1 MQVDASCKQMI
12 RPVHAMMQIVRYLP
26 PSSSGELVGS
36 HSQEAVAGTV
46 TCWASKSWL
55 VVQFP
60 GLEKLL
66 ISECGNASV
75 GKKKVEKLRL
85 IQGISNSKRKSVYR
99 GIILKSQEELVNVRV
114 FNDSWNANNTPAYSL
129 VQTQSLMLWTVL
141 INGILSHE
149 ETDMRPFRLPMLSPN
164 PFRRDLNV
172 ALWWLIAGFV
182 ANQLTEFWD
191 FLLPDLHVVDLT
203 RWQHLSQLGYH
214 RIIHTEYES
223 GMIRYDSTLRFPPLP
238 YWWIRDHAI
247 RLCQGQCL
255 QCVPQVRQNRRAKFP
270 SLRMYEW
277 LQVDIEFNWAKNI
290 KNSPH
295 LGTSLRC
302 QQWPCRVQV
311 PRNKDVWRV
320 TSRHLSAFQAFH
332 LHRVKKSSQPK
343 ENLRTKQSQKQ
354 KISTDTN
361 PPCPT
366 LTQKVGGKLEPLV
379 PSKLEMLEARWI
391 PRWPEEHLEL
401 QSKWCKQRV
410 MSCAAICTE
419 WWDSSN
425 RFYVVFKILRRACW
439 KDLPEKLVAP
449 LWLLVT
455 HHAWCRGLC
464 WNASTCNPRKS
475 PHLGRRTLGPQNGWV
490 CLSTSFT
497 SLRLVL
503 NRVHRA
509 LNILELVGWNGDHC
523 DHISVSRR
531 TVSRTCIRYQ
541 WHSLDYFQDQR
552 NHFVG
557 VRRPENSLAIS
568 AVSIFSTFSGGSFDS
583 FRSLGSFGSF
593 GSLLPLPPVEARPG
607 RRRLIPEGSIMRCNL
622 SAKLSICAHS
632 HAIWNKHQFEDD
644 FRQTRIPETSRDNS
658 TLNVWDWL
666 WLSWWSK
673 GHSIQYSILLS

>member
-1 MQVDASCKQMI
+1 MI

-425 RFYVVFKILRRACW
+425 RFYVFFKFFG
-439 KDLPEKLVAP
+439 ELVERIFRKS
-449 LWLLVT
+449 LWLLCDSLWLTMPGVVGSAGMLPPAT
-455 HHAWCRGLC
+455 RENRHILEGEHLAPKTAEYVFQRRLPLWDLYLTGSIVLWTSLNWWVGTVITVIISPFLAGPCQELASDTNDTRSITSKIKGTTLSESEGLRIP
-464 WNASTCNPRKS
+464 WLSRLS
-475 PHLGRRTLGPQNGWV
+475 PSSPPSPGVPSIPSAPSVPLVPSVPCFLCHL
-490 CLSTSFT
+490 
-497 SLRLVL
+497 LRLV
-503 NRVHRA
+503 
-509 LNILELVGWNGDHC
+509 
-523 DHISVSRR
+523 
-531 TVSRTCIRYQ
+531 
-541 WHSLDYFQDQR
+541 QD
-552 NHFVG
+552 
-557 VRRPENSLAIS
+557 A
-568 AVSIFSTFSGGSFDS
+568 ADS
-583 FRSLGSFGSF
+583 Y
-593 GSLLPLPPVEARPG
+593 P
-607 RRRLIPEGSIMRCNL
+607 
-622 SAKLSICAHS
+622 
-632 HAIWNKHQFEDD
+632 
-644 FRQTRIPETSRDNS
+644 
-658 TLNVWDWL
+658 
-666 WLSWWSK
+666 K
-673 GHSIQYSILLS
+673 GP

>member
-290 KNSPH
+290 KKLPTPGYIS
-295 LGTSLRC
+295 S
-302 QQWPCRVQV
+302 
-311 PRNKDVWRV
+311 
-320 TSRHLSAFQAFH
+320 LSAMALQSASPQEQRRLTCHITTSVSFSGFSSSSCQKVFATKRKLADQAITEAKN
-332 LHRVKKSSQPK
+332 LYRYKSTMSNFDAKSWWKTRAFGSFKAGDARGPL
-343 ENLRTKQSQKQ
+343 N
-354 KISTDTN
+354 
-361 PPCPT
+361 PT
-366 LTQKVGGKLEPLV
+366 LTGRALGTAIEVMQTKSHVMCCNLYRMMRFIESFLCFFLNSSESLLKGSSGKACGSSVTPCDSPCLVSWALLECF
-379 PSKLEMLEARWI
+379 
-391 PRWPEEHLEL
+391 HL
-401 QSKWCKQRV
+401 Q
-410 MSCAAICTE
+410 
-419 WWDSSN
+419 
-425 RFYVVFKILRRACW
+425 
-439 KDLPEKLVAP
+439 PEKIATSWKENTWPPKRLSMSFNVVY
-449 LWLLVT
+449 LFE
-455 HHAWCRGLC
+455 
-464 WNASTCNPRKS
+464 TC
-475 PHLGRRTLGPQNGWV
+475 T
-490 CLSTSFT
+490 
-497 SLRLVL
+497 
-503 NRVHRA
+503 
-509 LNILELVGWNGDHC
+509 
-523 DHISVSRR
+523 
-531 TVSRTCIRYQ
+531 
-541 WHSLDYFQDQR
+541 
-552 NHFVG
+552 
-557 VRRPENSLAIS
+557 
-568 AVSIFSTFSGGSFDS
+568 
-583 FRSLGSFGSF
+583 
-593 GSLLPLPPVEARPG
+593 
-607 RRRLIPEGSIMRCNL
+607 
-622 SAKLSICAHS
+622 
-632 HAIWNKHQFEDD
+632 
-644 FRQTRIPETSRDNS
+644 
-658 TLNVWDWL
+658 
-666 WLSWWSK
+666 
-673 GHSIQYSILLS
+673 